1 MINIVTLSGHN
12 FPIKIAF
19 HAAARYHDTFFVTGG
34 SNLKSD
40 ELDTIYRWGIL
51 CIFEILD
58 NFSSQLL
65 RYDVMSDSFTLTEA
79 RLPSPITEH
88 STVMLDNLCTNMT
101 HLSVLKSV
109 LKEVCCIKQFKVLKY
124 QSIFVLQNLIC
135 DEEVVRDRT
144 SEKDTRLKV
153 DALKKLS

>member
-79 RLPSPITEH
+79 RLQSPITEH

-124 QSIFVLQNLIC
+124 QLEYFCLAEFDMRRRGCERPDIWERYPLEGWCS
-135 DEEVVRDRT
+135 
-144 SEKDTRLKV
+144 
-153 DALKKLS
+153 